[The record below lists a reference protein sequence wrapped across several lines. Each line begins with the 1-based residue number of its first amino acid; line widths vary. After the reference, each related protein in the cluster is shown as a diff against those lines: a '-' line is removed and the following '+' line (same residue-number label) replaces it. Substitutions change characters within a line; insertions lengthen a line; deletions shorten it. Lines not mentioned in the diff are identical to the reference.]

1 MPRDVKT
8 WDLMEFDDV
17 QSFED
22 LYQNLAVFRYSDYL
36 TEIANV
42 LKCKEI
48 TRSVWDRNIIFE
60 VKKRHIS
67 YCFEL
72 NDGARTS
79 AVASQKLPLMLY
91 SKKIKNELVLFFAG
105 AEVNARVNYPETADS
120 FVPLEFSEVW
130 FTRKEKLR
138 EKFTRKLSA

>member
-8 WDLMEFDDV
+8 WDLMEFDGV
-17 QSFED
+17 QNYED

-42 LKCKEI
+42 LKSKEI
-48 TRSVWDRNIIFE
+48 TRSVADRNIIFE
-60 VKKRHIS
+60 VKKRHVS

-72 NDGARTS
+72 MNGTRTS
-79 AVASQKLPLMLY
+79 TVTSQKLPLMFY
-91 SKKIKNELVLFFAG
+91 SKKIKNDLVLFFAG
-105 AEVNARVNYPETADS
+105 AEVNARVNYPKNADS
-120 FVPLEFSEVW
+120 FVPLEFHEVW

-138 EKFTRKLSA
+138 EKITRKLRS

>member
-1 MPRDVKT
+1 
-8 WDLMEFDDV
+8 MEFDDV
-17 QSFED
+17 QSYED
-22 LYQNLAVFRYSDYL
+22 LYQNLAIFRYSDYL

-42 LKCKEI
+42 LKSKEI
-48 TRSVWDRNIIFE
+48 ARSISNRNIVFE

-72 NDGARTS
+72 VDGTRTS
-79 AVASQKLPLMLY
+79 TVASQKLPLMLY
-91 SKKIKNELVLFFAG
+91 SKKVKNELVLFFAG

-120 FVPLEFSEVW
+120 FVPLEFPEVW

-138 EKFTRKLSA
+138 EKVTRKLSA

>member
-1 MPRDVKT
+1 MPREVKT

-17 QSFED
+17 QSYED
-22 LYQNLAVFRYSDYL
+22 LYQNLAIFRYSDYL

-42 LKCKEI
+42 LKSKEI
-48 TRSVWDRNIIFE
+48 AISIFDRNIVFE

-72 NDGARTS
+72 VDGTRTS
-79 AVASQKLPLMLY
+79 TVASYKLPLMLY

-105 AEVNARVNYPETADS
+105 AEVNARVNYPESADL
-120 FVPLEFSEVW
+120 FVPLEFPEFW
-130 FTRKEKLR
+130 FTRNKR
-138 EKFTRKLSA
+138 FYDKFN